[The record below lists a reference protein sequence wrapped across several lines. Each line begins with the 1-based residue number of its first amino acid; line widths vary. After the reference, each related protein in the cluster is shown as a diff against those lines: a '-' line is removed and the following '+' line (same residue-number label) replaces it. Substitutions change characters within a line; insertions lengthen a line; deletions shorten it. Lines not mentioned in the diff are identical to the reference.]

1 MPRRASATIRR
12 LSRHSHVEGEINPSG
27 GRRPTI
33 RPIGRVTAA
42 DIRADFVMA
51 AYEEHQRR
59 LTGFAY
65 ALTRDADV
73 ADDLVQETFLRLV
86 KEHAAGRVPD
96 NVSAWLFRVC
106 ANLTTSRGR
115 RSVVARRFIE
125 RAPRPDDEVAA
136 DVEMLR
142 HEMGEA
148 LVAAL
153 GILTVEART
162 ALVMAANGFSGREIA
177 ESIGRTE
184 PATRTLMFRARERLR
199 SFLIAEGMHA

>member
-1 MPRRASATIRR
+1 MG
-12 LSRHSHVEGEINPSG
+12 VEGEIDPSSG
-27 GRRPTI
+27 GRPTI
-33 RPIGRVTAA
+33 RPIGRTTVA
-42 DIRADFVMA
+42 DLRADFVMT
-51 AYEEHQRR
+51 AYDEHQRK
-59 LTGFAY
+59 LTSFAY
-65 ALTRDADV
+65 ALTHDPDV

-106 ANLTTSRGR
+106 ANLVTSRGR
-115 RSVVARRFIE
+115 RSVVARRYVE

-153 GILTVEART
+153 AILTIEART

-177 ESIGRTE
+177 ASIGRSE

-199 SFLIAEGMHA
+199 SFLVAEGMHA